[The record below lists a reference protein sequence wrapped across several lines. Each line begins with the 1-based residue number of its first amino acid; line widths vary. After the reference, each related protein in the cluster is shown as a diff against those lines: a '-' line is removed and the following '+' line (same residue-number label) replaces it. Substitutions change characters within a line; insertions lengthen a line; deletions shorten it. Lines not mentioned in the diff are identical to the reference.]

1 LDIYGNNDEKVLI
14 LITAVMLPILASG
27 QAQITTKKAKI
38 ADFPNKVTK
47 VVMPGNAFYDG
58 AFQEVISSRW
68 RVSPFEFCS
77 LNEFDK
83 LKGSD
88 QYYFMMLTQG
98 QFKNENEPG
107 LQFITLI
114 KGGADAAKG
123 IDSMLEVVTV
133 PFAAADFPSG
143 RELIYLP
150 ALIDIIQ
157 NYTMSSIE
165 KDFSNLGGLSAYA
178 TNLTKANKM
187 EIVFAEDDLSDEIT
201 EADKAAMA
209 EKNISITDSEEVD
222 ALADGKGSNTLVSY
236 TVAPEEPV
244 AGSFCYKMLIDT
256 NTHELYYFRKHKIS
270 KKLSKG
276 FLSEDIKRITAFR
289 PKNKQ

>member
-1 LDIYGNNDEKVLI
+1 MKKFLI

-256 NTHELYYFRKHKIS
+256 NTHELYYFRKHRIS
-270 KKLSKG
+270 KKTGAG
-276 FLSEDIKRITAFR
+276 FLAEDIKRITASR
-289 PKNKQ
+289 K

>member
-1 LDIYGNNDEKVLI
+1 MEIMMKKFLI

-47 VVMPGNAFYDG
+47 VVLPGNAFYDG

>member
-1 LDIYGNNDEKVLI
+1 MKKFLI

-77 LNEFDK
+77 LSEFDK

>member
-1 LDIYGNNDEKVLI
+1 MKKFLI
-14 LITAVMLPILASG
+14 LITAVMLAILASG

-83 LKGSD
+83 LKGRD

>member
-1 LDIYGNNDEKVLI
+1 MKKFLI
-14 LITAVMLPILASG
+14 LIMAVMLPILASG

-47 VVMPGNAFYDG
+47 VVLPGNAFYDG

>member
-1 LDIYGNNDEKVLI
+1 MEIMMKKFLI

-209 EKNISITDSEEVD
+209 EKNISITDPEEVD

>member
-1 LDIYGNNDEKVLI
+1 M
-14 LITAVMLPILASG
+14 AVMLPILASG

-201 EADKAAMA
+201 DADKAAMA

>member
-1 LDIYGNNDEKVLI
+1 MMKKFLI

>member
-1 LDIYGNNDEKVLI
+1 MEIMMKKFLI

-98 QFKNENEPG
+98 QFKNENEPV

>member
-1 LDIYGNNDEKVLI
+1 
-14 LITAVMLPILASG
+14 MLPILASG

-157 NYTMSSIE
+157 NYTLSSIE

>member
-1 LDIYGNNDEKVLI
+1 MEIMMKKFLI

-47 VVMPGNAFYDG
+47 VVLPGNAFYDG

-187 EIVFAEDDLSDEIT
+187 EIVFAEDDLSNEIT
-201 EADKAAMA
+201 DADKAAMA

>member
-1 LDIYGNNDEKVLI
+1 M
-14 LITAVMLPILASG
+14 AVMLPILASG

>member
-1 LDIYGNNDEKVLI
+1 MKKFLI

-187 EIVFAEDDLSDEIT
+187 EIVFAEDDLSNEIT
-201 EADKAAMA
+201 DADKAAMA

-222 ALADGKGSNTLVSY
+222 ALADGKGSNTLLSY

>member
-1 LDIYGNNDEKVLI
+1 MDIMMKKFLVFI
-14 LITAVMLPILASG
+14 MAVMLPILASG

-47 VVMPGNAFYDG
+47 VVLPGNAFYDG
-58 AFQEVISSRW
+58 AFQEVVSSRW

-77 LNEFDK
+77 LSEFDK

-114 KGGADAAKG
+114 KGGAESDKG
-123 IDSMLEVVTV
+123 IDSMLEVVTL
-133 PFAAADFPSG
+133 PFAAVDFPSG

-157 NYTMSSIE
+157 SYTISSIE

-178 TNLTKANKM
+178 TNLTKAGKTT
-187 EIVFAEDDLSDEIT
+187 IVFAEDDLSDEIT
-201 EADKAAMA
+201 DAEKAAMA

-222 ALADGKGSNTLVSY
+222 ALADGKGSHVLVSY

-256 NTHELYYFRKHKIS
+256 DTHELYYFRKHKIS
-270 KKLSKG
+270 KKLGKG
-276 FLSEDIKRITAFR
+276 FLTEDIKRITAFR
-289 PKNKQ
+289 PKSKQ

>member
-1 LDIYGNNDEKVLI
+1 MEIMMKKFLI

-47 VVMPGNAFYDG
+47 VVLPGNAFYDG

-77 LNEFDK
+77 LSEFDK

-187 EIVFAEDDLSDEIT
+187 EIVFAEDDLSNEIT
-201 EADKAAMA
+201 DADKAAMA

>member
-1 LDIYGNNDEKVLI
+1 MEIMMKKFLI